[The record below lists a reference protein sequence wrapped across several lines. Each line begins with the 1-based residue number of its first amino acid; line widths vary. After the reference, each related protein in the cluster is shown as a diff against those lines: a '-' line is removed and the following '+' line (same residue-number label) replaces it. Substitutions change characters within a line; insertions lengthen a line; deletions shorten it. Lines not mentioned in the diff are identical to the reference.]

1 MQRTIR
7 LSRWLC
13 IAAVF
18 IGLVACVPD
27 GIEDDV
33 DAPTVRLLISL
44 SRGTLV
50 ICGGGEI
57 SDDVLDEFVAAAG
70 GEKARIVVITT
81 ATETADSDDIDEE
94 MEYWRAQNLS
104 RLTVLHTR
112 SRETANDPEFASPLA
127 DATGVWFVGG
137 NQAFLADTYLGTI
150 SEQMIHNVMQR
161 GGVVG
166 GISAGAAVMSSV
178 MIRNG
183 ATSPEIGR
191 GFGLLPGTVIDQ
203 HFLARNRQ
211 ERLLG
216 ALAAHPGLIG
226 LGIDEGA
233 ALVVRGTRLKVV
245 GDSDVVACMPPSR
258 GRPAKVETL
267 RPGEHANL
275 LKLSMAANKTRKAAR
290 PVVRLSTS
298 DAAGD

>member
-1 MQRTIR
+1 
-7 LSRWLC
+7 
-13 IAAVF
+13 
-18 IGLVACVPD
+18 LVVCVPD
-27 GIEDDV
+27 GIDDDV

-57 SDDVLDEFVAAAG
+57 SDEVLDEFVAAAG
-70 GEKARIVVITT
+70 GETARIVVITT
-81 ATETADSDDIDEE
+81 ATDVPDSEEIEEE

-112 SRETANDPEFASPLA
+112 SRETANDPEFTSPLA
-127 DATGVWFVGG
+127 DATGIWFCGG
-137 NQAFLADTYLGTI
+137 NQSWLVDTFLGTI
-150 SEQMIHNVMQR
+150 SEELIHGVMQR

-178 MIRNG
+178 MIRDG
-183 ATSPEIGR
+183 VTSPEIGR

-216 ALAAHPGLIG
+216 ALAAHPGLVG
-226 LGIDEGA
+226 LGIDERA
-233 ALVVRGTRLKVV
+233 AVVVHGTRLKVV
-245 GDSDVVACMPPSR
+245 GDSDVVACIPPSL

-267 RPGEHANL
+267 RPGEQTNL
-275 LKLSMAANKTRKAAR
+275 LKLSLAANKTRKSPR
-290 PVVRLSTS
+290 PVVRLATS
-298 DAAGD
+298 DSAGD

>member
-1 MQRTIR
+1 MQRSVQ
-7 LSRWLC
+7 LFRWLC
-13 IAAVF
+13 TAAVF
-18 IGLVACVPD
+18 FGLFLVPVS
-27 GIEDDV
+27 IEDDV
-33 DAPTVRLLISL
+33 DVPTVRLLISL

-57 SDDVLDEFVAAAG
+57 SDDVMNEFVDAAG
-70 GEKARIVVITT
+70 GEAARIVVITT
-81 ATETADSDDIDEE
+81 ATETADSDDIEDE
-94 MEYWRAQNLS
+94 MEFWRAQQLE

-112 SRETANDPEFASPLA
+112 SRETANDPEFARPLT

-137 NQAFLADTYLGTI
+137 NQAWLADTYVGTVC
-150 SEQMIHNVMQR
+150 EQLIHGVMQR

-178 MIRNG
+178 MIRDG
-183 ATSPEIGR
+183 AKSPEIGR

-216 ALAAHPGLIG
+216 ALASHPGLVG

-233 ALVVRGTRLKVV
+233 ALVVRGCRLNVV
-245 GDSDVVACMPPSR
+245 GDSEVVACILPSS

-275 LKLSMAANKTRKAAR
+275 LKLSLAANRYRNTR
-290 PVVRLSTS
+290 PVIRLATN

>member
-1 MQRTIR
+1 MQRSIF
-7 LSRWLC
+7 LYRW
-13 IAAVF
+13 IWAVAAF
-18 IGLVACVPD
+18 LGLVVFLPD

-33 DAPTVRLLISL
+33 EEPTVRLLVSL

-57 SDDVLDEFVAAAG
+57 SDAILDEFVDTAG
-70 GEKARIVVITT
+70 GEAARIVVITT
-81 ATETADSDDIDEE
+81 ATETADSDDIDDE
-94 MEYWRAQNLS
+94 MEYWRAQKLA

-112 SRETANDPEFASPLA
+112 SRETANDLEFASPLA

-137 NQAFLADTYLGTI
+137 NQAWLADTYLGTVC
-150 SEQMIHNVMQR
+150 EQMIHGVMHR

-178 MIRNG
+178 MIRDG
-183 ATSPEIGR
+183 ATSPEISR

-216 ALAAHPGLIG
+216 ALAAHPGLVG

-233 ALVVRGTRLKVV
+233 ALVVRGTRLNVV
-245 GDSDVVACMPPSR
+245 GDSQVVACIPPSQ

-275 LKLSMAANKTRKAAR
+275 LNLSLAANKSRKSR
-290 PVVRLSTS
+290 PVMRLAATDS
-298 DAAGD
+298 AGD